1 MTALT
6 MSGRSVQLR
15 VERRLRWVTWTGFVM
30 EASFETT
37 KTVSINN
44 TKTKALSSKMSSSGH
59 KRIIRREEG
68 DTPRTQSEYFPSDD
82 IGDAF
87 FSDEAPG
94 AVANAMAPL
103 QHVDENAQIMQD
115 LRLDGCCPTRYIQG
129 GAMPSELKSKSNE
142 TINLCHHRFHCQ
154 R

>member
-1 MTALT
+1 
-6 MSGRSVQLR
+6 
-15 VERRLRWVTWTGFVM
+15 
-30 EASFETT
+30 
-37 KTVSINN
+37 
-44 TKTKALSSKMSSSGH
+44 MSSSGH